1 MMTKERAR
9 QHPRC
14 DLISFVAKCANT
26 QKQIT
31 LQLKSGAELLF
42 AHLDT
47 NTDGKDIQAELLYV
61 HIKSKPTTENIT
73 VNFLILWRKSIP
85 HGAQQRSR
93 PNVLQTIIHNMNGIM
108 YDARLCYFHK
118 TLPNWTCMTRLKVA
132 FYNFWASERKSRLL
146 NVVWD

>member
-9 QHPRC
+9 QHPWC

-26 QKQIT
+26 QKQIR

-73 VNFLILWRKSIP
+73 VNFLIL
-85 HGAQQRSR
+85 
-93 PNVLQTIIHNMNGIM
+93 
-108 YDARLCYFHK
+108 
-118 TLPNWTCMTRLKVA
+118 
-132 FYNFWASERKSRLL
+132 
-146 NVVWD
+146 